1 MSTLISLL
9 RSPGEC
15 VPLPDGFEGCVCVCV
30 FVRETDRDTEG
41 RAEGKRERKRENQK
55 MYREGQNKDLLEKFV
70 LLT

>member
-1 MSTLISLL
+1 M
-9 RSPGEC
+9 
-15 VPLPDGFEGCVCVCV
+15 CVCE

-41 RAEGKRERKRENQK
+41 RGEGEGKRKENQK

>member
-1 MSTLISLL
+1 M
-9 RSPGEC
+9 
-15 VPLPDGFEGCVCVCV
+15 CV

>member
-1 MSTLISLL
+1 M
-9 RSPGEC
+9 
-15 VPLPDGFEGCVCVCV
+15 CVCV